1 MQDVDRETEPGAAR
15 ILLRC
20 LPQVVLGLGLVGAI
34 VAGFAA
40 YRLVGPYGDGPFG
53 AGFRRIPDRF
63 TGRPLLVF
71 EYATTTVPIQAH
83 VDERTGRFTELR
95 YDSNADGHADQRVHV
110 QSDGRLRVE
119 IDLDGN
125 GVIDRWQYYA
135 SVTTL
140 ERDQVERVGFSTAGD
155 GVVDAWQ
162 IIGPVG
168 PTGRVEVSTGRD
180 GRIDRWEQY
189 ENGLLSRVDEDT
201 DGDGRGDAWWI
212 YDGGVLI
219 ATSGSRSTVIR
230 GNPSRTQ

>member
-1 MQDVDRETEPGAAR
+1 MRGIDRETSPSEAR
-15 ILLRC
+15 ILPRC
-20 LPQVVLGLGLVGAI
+20 LPLAILGLGLVGAMA
-34 VAGFAA
+34 AGFAA

-53 AGFRRIPDRF
+53 AGFRRIPDRV
-63 TGRPLLVF
+63 TGKPLLVF
-71 EYATTTVPIQAH
+71 EYPTTTVPVQAR

-95 YDSNADGHADQRVHV
+95 YDSDADGHAEQRVYV
-110 QSDGRLRVE
+110 EADGRLRAE
-119 IDLDGN
+119 FDLDGN

-140 ERDQVERVGFSTAGD
+140 ERNEVERVGFSTADD

-162 IIGPVG
+162 IIGSDG

-201 DGDGRGDAWWI
+201 DGDGRIDVWWI
-212 YDGGVLI
+212 YDGGVLT
-219 ATSGSRSTVIR
+219 ATSAARRTVIR
-230 GNPSRTQ
+230 GNPAHTR